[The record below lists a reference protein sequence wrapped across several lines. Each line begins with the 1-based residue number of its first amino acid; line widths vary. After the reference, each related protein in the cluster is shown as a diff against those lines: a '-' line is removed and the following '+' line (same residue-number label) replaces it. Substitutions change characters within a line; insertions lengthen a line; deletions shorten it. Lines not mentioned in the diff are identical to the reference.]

1 MADNSDL
8 IRLLLPP
15 LMEIMVYPMSPG
27 PYPSP
32 TDSETIERICTAVK
46 IPEGEMWAAIRTYC
60 HPASGGLN

>member
-1 MADNSDL
+1 
-8 IRLLLPP
+8 
-15 LMEIMVYPMSPG
+15 MEIMVYPMFPG

-32 TDSETIERICTAVK
+32 TDSETIQSICAAVK